1 MKKPSPATLAARL
14 LRAIPSEKRSRQS
27 AINGRNGGRP
37 SSGFCTARQVPSRVL
52 AYAHSLPEGCSPA
65 EFKQLLASALRV
77 RSRCLSQMKLAH
89 VHGSDNAH
97 IYLHRAAG
105 FQDWMICLLAEPRL
119 F

>member
-14 LRAIPSEKRSRQS
+14 LRAIPSEKRSKQS

-52 AYAHSLPEGCSPA
+52 AYARSLPEGCSPG
-65 EFKQLLASALRV
+65 EYKKLLASALRV
-77 RSRCLSQMKLAH
+77 RSHCLSQMKRAH
-89 VHGSDNAH
+89 VHGSDYAH
-97 IYLHRAAG
+97 TYLLRSAA
-105 FQDWMICLLAEPRL
+105 FQDWMLCLLTESCL